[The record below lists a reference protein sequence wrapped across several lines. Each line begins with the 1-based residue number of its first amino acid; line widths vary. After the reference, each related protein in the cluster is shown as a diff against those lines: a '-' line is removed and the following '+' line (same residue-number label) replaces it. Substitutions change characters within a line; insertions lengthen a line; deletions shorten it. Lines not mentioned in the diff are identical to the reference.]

1 MLESLPASEG
11 PVWILAAVL
20 GLTALLRKAND
31 ARETWSRWVMS
42 SDKFKEWESG
52 LKGHVAKAVSEES
65 ETTRKLIRDMHV
77 ELMREIGHLKETH
90 VPRTEL
96 EKLKGRTAT
105 LESLNAVHHG
115 DPIPNTSDTTGIRA

>member
-1 MLESLPASEG
+1 MLDSIPASEG
-11 PVWILAAVL
+11 HIWILAAVL
-20 GLTALLRKAND
+20 GLTALLRKASD
-31 ARETWSRWVMS
+31 ARETWSKWVMS

-52 LKGHVAKAVSEES
+52 LKGHVAKAVTTES
-65 ETTRKLIRDMHV
+65 ETTRNLLRDIHG

-115 DPIPNTSDTTGIRA
+115 DPIPNASDTTGIRA